1 MVPIKSIGSLY
12 TQESLEMNRSSY
24 YIVNSHISGAL
35 KIAQNMFDHLLVILL
50 RFLQMLR
57 TQIEI
62 KGNISMSM
70 NKLEKMWCSFFR
82 MLAIETISVA

>member
-12 TQESLEMNRSSY
+12 TQESLEMNRSSC
-24 YIVNSHISGAL
+24 YIVNSHTSGAL

>member
-24 YIVNSHISGAL
+24 YIVNSHIGGAL

>member
-35 KIAQNMFDHLLVILL
+35 QNMFDHLLVILL